1 MKEDDGSPLGR
12 IHSGRPQLPSNQT
25 PPSRSQWKPQEGARG
40 GRPRSSP
47 ASQGLILGVDPGLAG
62 TGFAL
67 FAEPNLVLACST
79 VVTIPGR
86 DGARLLTITN
96 HLRALLADNPP
107 AEASIEELF
116 MGRNATS
123 AVGVAQARGAI
134 LNVLE
139 ECGIPVFEY
148 KPSQVKVILTGYGNA
163 DKSQIGRMLAAQ
175 VKLPEGR
182 LDDHARDAVAIALC
196 HARSRR
202 FARAATTPGARGARL
217 E

>member
-1 MKEDDGSPLGR
+1 MPG
-12 IHSGRPQLPSNQT
+12 HHN
-25 PPSRSQWKPQEGARG
+25 
-40 GRPRSSP
+40 
-47 ASQGLILGVDPGLAG
+47 GLILGIDPGLAG

-96 HLRALLADNPP
+96 LAENPP

-139 ECGIPVFEY
+139 ECGVPVFEY

-163 DKSQIGRMLAAQ
+163 DKSQISRMLSAQ
-175 VKLPEGR
+175 VKMPEGR
-182 LDDHARDAVAIALC
+182 LDEHARDAIAIALC
-196 HARSRR
+196 HSRSRR
-202 FARAATTPGARGARL
+202 FARAATR
-217 E
+217 

>member
-1 MKEDDGSPLGR
+1 MPGR
-12 IHSGRPQLPSNQT
+12 H
-25 PPSRSQWKPQEGARG
+25 E
-40 GRPRSSP
+40 
-47 ASQGLILGVDPGLAG
+47 GLILGIDPGLAG

-67 FAEPNLVLACST
+67 FAEPNLVLSCST

-96 HLRALLADNPP
+96 HLRALLAEHPP

-139 ECGIPVFEY
+139 ECGVPVFEY

-163 DKSQIGRMLAAQ
+163 DKAQISRMLSAQ
-175 VKLPEGR
+175 VKLPEGK
-182 LDDHARDAVAIALC
+182 LDDHAKDAIAIALC

-202 FARAATTPGARGARL
+202 FTQSGATPGARLADL
-217 E
+217 K

>member
-1 MKEDDGSPLGR
+1 MPG
-12 IHSGRPQLPSNQT
+12 PS
-25 PPSRSQWKPQEGARG
+25 S
-40 GRPRSSP
+40 
-47 ASQGLILGVDPGLAG
+47 GLILGVDPGLAG
-62 TGFAL
+62 TGFAFL
-67 FAEPNLVLACST
+67 AEPNLVLACST

-96 HLRALLADNPP
+96 HLRALIAEHPP

-139 ECGIPVFEY
+139 ECGVPVYEY

-163 DKSQIGRMLAAQ
+163 DKSQIGRMLTAQ
-175 VKLPEGR
+175 VKMPEGK
-182 LDDHARDAVAIALC
+182 LDDHARDAIAIALC

-202 FARAATTPGARGARL
+202 FARAAPTPDARRANST
-217 E
+217 

>member
-1 MKEDDGSPLGR
+1 MPGQRD
-12 IHSGRPQLPSNQT
+12 
-25 PPSRSQWKPQEGARG
+25 
-40 GRPRSSP
+40 
-47 ASQGLILGVDPGLAG
+47 GLILGVDPGRAG

-67 FAEPNLVLACST
+67 CAEPNLVLSCST

-96 HLRALLADNPP
+96 HLRALLAEHPP

-139 ECGIPVFEY
+139 ERGVPVFQY
-148 KPSQVKVILTGYGNA
+148 QPSQVKEIRTGHG
-163 DKSQIGRMLAAQ
+163 
-175 VKLPEGR
+175 
-182 LDDHARDAVAIALC
+182 HANK
-196 HARSRR
+196 
-202 FARAATTPGARGARL
+202 
-217 E
+217 

>member
-1 MKEDDGSPLGR
+1 M
-12 IHSGRPQLPSNQT
+12 SGRGN
-25 PPSRSQWKPQEGARG
+25 
-40 GRPRSSP
+40 
-47 ASQGLILGVDPGLAG
+47 GLILGVDPGLAG

-67 FAEPNLVLACST
+67 LAEPNLVLSCST

-86 DGARLLTITN
+86 DGARLLTIAN
-96 HLRALLADNPP
+96 HLRAILADNPP

-134 LNVLE
+134 LTVLE
-139 ECGIPVFEY
+139 ELGIPVYEY

-163 DKSQIGRMLAAQ
+163 DKGQIGRMLAAQ
-175 VKLPEGR
+175 VKMPEGK
-182 LDDHARDAVAIALC
+182 LDDHARDAIAIAVC

-202 FARAATTPGARGARL
+202 FTRAAAT
-217 E
+217 

>member
-1 MKEDDGSPLGR
+1 MPG
-12 IHSGRPQLPSNQT
+12 
-25 PPSRSQWKPQEGARG
+25 
-40 GRPRSSP
+40 RSS
-47 ASQGLILGVDPGLAG
+47 GLILGVDPGLAG

-67 FAEPNLVLACST
+67 LAEPNIVISCST

-86 DGARLLTITN
+86 DGARLLTIAN
-96 HLRALLADNPP
+96 HLRALLEDNPP

-134 LNVLE
+134 LAVLE
-139 ECGIPVFEY
+139 ECGVPVFEY

-163 DKSQIGRMLAAQ
+163 DKTQIARMLSAQ
-175 VKLPEGR
+175 VKVPEGR
-182 LDDHARDAVAIALC
+182 LDDHARDAIAIALC

-202 FARAATTPGARGARL
+202 FTRAAAK
-217 E
+217 